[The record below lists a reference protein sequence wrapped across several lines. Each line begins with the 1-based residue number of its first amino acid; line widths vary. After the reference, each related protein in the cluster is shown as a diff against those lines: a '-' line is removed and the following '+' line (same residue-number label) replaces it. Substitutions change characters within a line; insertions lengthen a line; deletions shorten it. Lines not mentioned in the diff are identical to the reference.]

1 MEPQSDSIDIEKLI
15 AWLEILKV
23 QPDSR
28 VGRLFSPP
36 QLDLL
41 ESGMLEVIGHG
52 NGTVEIHI
60 RDRRLTGINVIKR
73 NKA

>member
-1 MEPQSDSIDIEKLI
+1 MEQPPIDIDLDKFI
-15 AWLEILKV
+15 AWLEIQKTN
-23 QPDSR
+23 PDSR
-28 VGRLFSPP
+28 VGKLFNVM
-36 QLDLL
+36 QFDLL